1 MLYKI
6 REKNKSENAM
16 RICPNVTTGQNYAK
30 TTMNSDV
37 PATYEIRLRNRWA

>member
-1 MLYKI
+1 M

-16 RICPNVTTGQNYAK
+16 RICPDVTTGHNDVK

-37 PATYEIRLRNRWA
+37 PATYEIRLRNR